1 MCQSLFL
8 NKVAGLK
15 PATFLK
21 KRLWHGSFP
30 VNFEKFLRA
39 PFLQNTFGRLNSE
52 SPNFLTIFTKY
63 LLSSFTISIHHSFR
77 YFRYFQ
83 LGVHSTSWGEGGK
96 NNPTSF
102 SSLTSANVRIG
113 PQNSLTFYFN
123 PFATSLHLVP
133 VPNY

>member
-1 MCQSLFL
+1 MKKVFLEISQNSQENTCASLFL

-21 KRLWHGSFP
+21 KRLWHRSFP

-63 LLSSFTISIHHSFR
+63 PLSSFTISIHQSFR
-77 YFRYFQ
+77 
-83 LGVHSTSWGEGGK
+83 
-96 NNPTSF
+96 
-102 SSLTSANVRIG
+102 
-113 PQNSLTFYFN
+113 
-123 PFATSLHLVP
+123 
-133 VPNY
+133 